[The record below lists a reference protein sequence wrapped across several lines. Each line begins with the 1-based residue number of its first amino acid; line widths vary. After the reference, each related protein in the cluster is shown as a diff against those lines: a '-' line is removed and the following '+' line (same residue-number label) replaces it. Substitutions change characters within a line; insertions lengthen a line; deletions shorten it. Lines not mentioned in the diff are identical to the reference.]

1 MQSDNDRKRPAPDFD
16 DATKVA
22 TFRTDPR
29 GALLKTDLSVEE
41 LEMAQATRVCGQCR
55 HFDLASGQQK
65 MRAARFLEQLVHEYE
80 WQVRHL
86 AAPVNELGLC
96 GAHSSG
102 SGADEHLT
110 ARLNPACEQFHED
123 RGLVTLQRKAKL

>member
-1 MQSDNDRKRPAPDFD
+1 VKRDDDARKAPPDFE

-22 TFRTDPR
+22 SFRTDPR
-29 GALLKTDLSVEE
+29 GALLKTDLTVEE
-41 LEMAQATRVCGQCR
+41 LAMAEATKVCGQCR

-102 SGADEHLT
+102 AGKEEHLT
-110 ARLNPACEQFHED
+110 ARLNPACEQFRED